1 MQVIGLQAG
10 AMTPSAVVDA
20 SIATINTETA
30 IAVPAKTFAAPAP
43 KTEAKPQNLIQVV
56 SPEPE
61 EVKEMAAAMLTRTP
75 GIVKLS
81 FIEPGNNPRNYFEP
95 KEMEELIESV
105 RVHGVAQSILI
116 RPIGDGKYKVIAG
129 ERRYRAA
136 MAAHGVD
143 FDMPVLIIECTEEQA
158 AVLAHIENTQRA
170 DMSPTE
176 EGKSAAQILGQVQ
189 GDRDEAARLLSWSR
203 AKLDSRLALMNCSEQ
218 VQATLNER
226 KIKLGHA
233 ELFASLAKESQDKL
247 LPAVL
252 ERGLTVNDL
261 KSLIEKAAS
270 KLSGAIFDRSD
281 CAGCQHNSSVQGIM
295 FEACITDGSCTNSA
309 CYKAKTETALEGMK
323 DALKDDYPVIRIV
336 RAGDNFAQV
345 RIRAEGAGGVGEAQA
360 EACRGCNN
368 FGAAISA
375 IPEHLGKA
383 FKDQCF
389 DPVCNQKKV
398 AENIRT
404 QNEAKAALA
413 KASTGTAGSKD
424 APKGATD
431 DKAKAKAAP
440 AQATSV
446 SEGDKV
452 KEYRVKVWRGAMKRA
467 IVPDYQ
473 LSVQILIALAVTG
486 NIRHVNQA
494 GMTDVLEKLTGE
506 KKALDLS
513 AVTTQVKQLESD
525 NLDKATKMLAV
536 QAMSDLPESELV
548 RLAKHVQLD
557 LTKYWKMDTDFLN
570 LFTKSAIQLIAK
582 SVGLDKAIGEGFT
595 KLFNEKKEPLI
606 AALLAVKDFDYSA
619 TIPPVLMYK

>member
-10 AMTPSAVVDA
+10 APAPSAVIVDA
-20 SIATINTETA
+20 SLATINTETA
-30 IAVPAKTFAAPAP
+30 AQTTAAPVAKTAAN
-43 KTEAKPQNLIQVV
+43 PQPLIQVV
-56 SPEPE
+56 SSEPV
-61 EVKEMAAAMLTRTP
+61 EVAAKDASALKRTP
-75 GIVKLS
+75 GIVKLK
-81 FIEPGNNPRNYFEP
+81 FIEPGNNPRSFFDP
-95 KEMEELIESV
+95 KEMQDLTESV
-105 RVHGVAQSILI
+105 RVHGIAQSILI
-116 RPIGDGKYKVIAG
+116 RPIGEGKYQVIAG

-136 MAAHGVD
+136 TAAHGD
-143 FDMPVLIIECTEEQA
+143 EYDMPVLIVECTEEEA
-158 AVLAHIENTQRA
+158 AVLANIENTIRA

-176 EGKSAAQILGQVQ
+176 EGKSAAQILGQVK

-203 AKLDSRLALMNCSEQ
+203 AKLDSRVALMNCSEL
-218 VQATLNER
+218 VQQTLNER
-226 KIKLGHA
+226 NIKLGHA
-233 ELFASLAKESQDKL
+233 ELFAALAKESQDKL

-261 KSLIEKAAS
+261 KSLIEKAAAQ
-270 KLSGAIFDRSD
+270 LSAAIFDKSD
-281 CAGCQHNSSVQGIM
+281 CAGCQHNSSVQGTM
-295 FEACITDGSCTNSA
+295 FEACITDGSCTNRA
-309 CYKAKTETALEGMK
+309 CYTAKTESALEGMK
-323 DALKDDYPVIRIV
+323 EALKDEYPVIRIV

-398 AENIRT
+398 ADNIRT

-413 KASTGTAGSKD
+413 KANAGTAESKD

-452 KEYRVKVWRGAMKRA
+452 KEYRVKVWRKAMQRE
-467 IVPDYQ
+467 IIPNYQ

-494 GMTDVLEKLTGE
+494 GMTEGLEKLTGE
-506 KKALDLS
+506 KKPLDLA
-513 AVTTQVKQLESD
+513 AVTTLVQQLESD
-525 NLDKATKMLAV
+525 SLDKATKLLAV
-536 QAMSDLPESELV
+536 QAMVDIPESELV
-548 RLAKHVQLD
+548 RLAKHVKLD
-557 LTKYWKMDTDFLN
+557 LTKYWKMDADFLN

-582 SVGLDKAIGEGFT
+582 SVGLDKAIGDGFT

-606 AALLAVKDFDYSA
+606 TALLAVEGFDYSA

>member
-10 AMTPSAVVDA
+10 APAPSAIVDA
-20 SIATINTETA
+20 SLATLTPETA
-30 IAVPAKTFAAPAP
+30 APTTAASAK
-43 KTEAKPQNLIQVV
+43 KSKAKAQPTIQVV
-56 SPEPE
+56 SSEPDA
-61 EVKEMAAAMLTRTP
+61 VKDLIVTMLPRTP
-75 GIVKLS
+75 GIVKLK
-81 FIEPGNNPRNYFEP
+81 FIEPGNNPRDYFCP
-95 KEMEELIESV
+95 KEMADLTESV
-105 RVHGVAQSILI
+105 RVHGIAQSMLI
-116 RPIGDGKYKVIAG
+116 RPIGDGKYQVIAG

-143 FDMPVLIIECTEEQA
+143 FDAPVLIIECTEEQA
-158 AVLAHIENTQRA
+158 EILANIENTQRA

-176 EGKSAAQILGQVQ
+176 EGKSAAQILGRVR

-203 AKLDSRLALMNCSEQ
+203 AKLDSRVALMNCSEL
-218 VQATLNER
+218 VQKTLNER
-226 KIKLGHA
+226 NIKLGHA
-233 ELFASLAKESQDKL
+233 ELFASLAKDSQDKL

-270 KLSGAIFDRSD
+270 KLSAAIFDKAD
-281 CAGCQHNSSVQGIM
+281 CAGCQHNSSVQGTM
-295 FEACITDGSCTNSA
+295 FEACITDGSCTNGA

-323 DALKDDYPVIRIV
+323 DALKDEYPVIRIV

-345 RIRAEGAGGVGEAQA
+345 RIRADGAGGVGEAQA

-398 AENIRT
+398 ADNIRS

-413 KASTGTAGSKD
+413 KANSDTAESKD
-424 APKGATD
+424 APKGASD
-431 DKAKAKAAP
+431 DKAKVKATPAP
-440 AQATSV
+440 AITV

-452 KEYRVKVWRGAMKRA
+452 KEYRVGVWRAAMKKEVA
-467 IVPDYQ
+467 KDYH
-473 LSVQILIALAVTG
+473 LSVQYLIALAVTG
-486 NIRHVNQA
+486 NIRHVNQS
-494 GMTDVLEKLTGE
+494 GMTAVFERLSGE
-506 KKALDLS
+506 KKDLDLTS
-513 AVTTQVKQLESD
+513 VANQVQKMGPDE
-525 NLDKATKMLAV
+525 LDTATKMLAV
-536 QAMSDLPESELV
+536 TAMNDVPETELV
-548 RLAKHVQLD
+548 RLAKHIKLD
-557 LTKYWKMDTDFLN
+557 LAKHWKMDATFLN
-570 LFTKSAIQLIAK
+570 LFTKSQIQLIAK
-582 SVGLDKAIGEGFT
+582 SIGLDKALGDGFS
-595 KLFNEKKEPLI
+595 KVFNEKKEPLI

>member
-10 AMTPSAVVDA
+10 ASAPSAVIVDA
-20 SIATINTETA
+20 SLATINTETA
-30 IAVPAKTFAAPAP
+30 AHTTAAP
-43 KTEAKPQNLIQVV
+43 EASNAASPQALIQIV
-56 SPEPE
+56 SPEP
-61 EVKEMAAAMLTRTP
+61 VAAGSRDVGTLVRTP
-75 GIVKLS
+75 GIIKLK
-81 FIEPGNNPRNYFEP
+81 FIEPGNNPRDYFDP
-95 KEMEELIESV
+95 KEMQELTDSV
-105 RVHGVAQSILI
+105 RVNGIAQAILI
-116 RPIGDGKYKVIAG
+116 RPIGDGKHKIIAG

-136 MAAHGVD
+136 TAAHGD
-143 FDMPVLIIECTEEQA
+143 EYDMPVMIVDCTEEEA
-158 AVLAHIENTQRA
+158 DVLANIENTIRA

-176 EGKSAAQILGQVQ
+176 EGKSAAKILGQVK

-203 AKLDSRLALMNCSEQ
+203 AKLDSRVALMNCSEL
-218 VQATLNER
+218 VQQTLNER
-226 KIKLGHA
+226 NIKLGHA

-270 KLSGAIFDRSD
+270 KLSAAIFDKGD
-281 CAGCQHNSSVQGIM
+281 CAGCQHNSSVQGTM

-323 DALKDDYPVIRIV
+323 DALKDEYPVIRIV

-360 EACRGCNN
+360 EACRGCSN

-398 AENIRT
+398 ADNIRA

-413 KASTGTAGSKD
+413 KANAGTAESKD
-424 APKGATD
+424 APKGAAD

-452 KEYRVKVWRGAMKRA
+452 KEYRVKVWRKAMKKE
-467 IVPDYQ
+467 VTKEYQ
-473 LSVQILIALAVTG
+473 LSVQFLIALAVTG

-494 GMTDVLEKLTGE
+494 GMTQVLERLTGE

-513 AVTTQVKQLESD
+513 AVANQVQKLESD

-536 QAMSDLPESELV
+536 MAMDDIPESELV
-548 RLAKHVQLD
+548 RLAKHIKLD
-557 LTKYWKMDTDFLN
+557 LTQHWKMDAEFLN

-582 SVGLDKAIGEGFT
+582 SVGLDKAIGDGFG

-606 AALLAVKDFDYSA
+606 TALLAVEGFDYSA

>member
-10 AMTPSAVVDA
+10 APAPSAIVDA
-20 SIATINTETA
+20 SLATLNTETA
-30 IAVPAKTFAAPAP
+30 APTTAASAP
-43 KTEAKPQNLIQVV
+43 KTEAKAQPLIQVV
-56 SPEPE
+56 SSEPAA
-61 EVKEMAAAMLTRTP
+61 VKELVVTMLPRTP

-81 FIEPGNNPRNYFEP
+81 LIEPGNNPRGFFDP
-95 KEMEELIESV
+95 KEMAELTESV

-116 RPIGDGKYKVIAG
+116 RPIEDGKYQVIAG

-143 FDMPVLIIECTEEQA
+143 FEMPVLIIECTAEQA
-158 AVLAHIENTQRA
+158 AVLANIENTIRA

-203 AKLDSRLALMNCSEQ
+203 AKLDSRVALMNCSEL
-218 VQATLNER
+218 VQKTLNER
-226 KIKLGHA
+226 NIKLGHA

-270 KLSGAIFDRSD
+270 KLSAAIFDKAD
-281 CAGCQHNSSVQGIM
+281 CAGCQHNSSVQGTM
-295 FEACITDGSCTNSA
+295 FEACITDGSCTNGA
-309 CYKAKTETALEGMK
+309 CYKTKTEAALEGMK
-323 DALKDDYPVIRIV
+323 EALKDEYPVIRIV

-345 RIRAEGAGGVGEAQA
+345 RIRAEGAGSVGEAQA

-398 AENIRT
+398 AENIRSQT
-404 QNEAKAALA
+404 EAKAALA
-413 KASTGTAGSKD
+413 KANSGTAESKD
-424 APKGATD
+424 APKGASD
-431 DKAKAKAAP
+431 DKAKAKATPVP
-440 AQATSV
+440 ATTV

-452 KEYRVKVWRGAMKRA
+452 KEYRLGVWRAAMKKEVA
-467 IVPDYQ
+467 KDYQ
-473 LSVQILIALAVTG
+473 LSVQYLIALAVTG
-486 NIRHVNQA
+486 NIRHVNQS
-494 GMTDVLEKLTGE
+494 GMTAVFERLSGE
-506 KKALDLS
+506 KKGLDLTS
-513 AVTTQVKQLESD
+513 VADQVQKMGPDE
-525 NLDKATKMLAV
+525 LDTATKMLAV
-536 QAMSDLPESELV
+536 TAMNDVPETELV
-548 RLAKHVQLD
+548 RLAKHIKLD
-557 LTKYWKMDTDFLN
+557 LTKHWKMDATFLN
-570 LFTKSAIQLIAK
+570 LFTKSQIQLIAK
-582 SVGLDKAIGEGFT
+582 SVGLDKALGDGFSKVFT
-595 KLFNEKKEPLI
+595 EKKEPLI

>member
-10 AMTPSAVVDA
+10 APAPSAVIVDA
-20 SIATINTETA
+20 SLATINTETA
-30 IAVPAKTFAAPAP
+30 AQTTAAPVAKTVAN
-43 KTEAKPQNLIQVV
+43 PQPLIQVV
-56 SPEPE
+56 SSEPA
-61 EVKEMAAAMLTRTP
+61 EVAAKDASALKRTP
-75 GIVKLS
+75 GIVKLK
-81 FIEPGNNPRNYFEP
+81 FIEPGNNPRSYFDP
-95 KEMEELIESV
+95 KEMQDLTESV
-105 RVHGVAQSILI
+105 RVHGIAQSILI

-136 MAAHGVD
+136 TAAHGD
-143 FDMPVLIIECTEEQA
+143 EYDMPVLIVDCTEEEA
-158 AVLAHIENTQRA
+158 AVLANIENTIRA

-176 EGKSAAQILGQVQ
+176 EGKSAAQILGQVK

-203 AKLDSRLALMNCSEQ
+203 AKLDSRVALMNCSEL
-218 VQATLNER
+218 VQQTLNER
-226 KIKLGHA
+226 NIKLGHA

-270 KLSGAIFDRSD
+270 KLSAAIFDKSD
-281 CAGCQHNSSVQGIM
+281 CAGCQHNSSVQGTM

-323 DALKDDYPVIRIV
+323 DALKDEYPVIRIV

-345 RIRAEGAGGVGEAQA
+345 RIRAEGAGGVGEVQA

-398 AENIRT
+398 ADNIRS

-413 KASTGTAGSKD
+413 KANAGTAESKD
-424 APKGATD
+424 APKGAAD

-440 AQATSV
+440 AQATTV
-446 SEGDKV
+446 AEGDKV
-452 KEYRVKVWRGAMKRA
+452 KEYRVKVWRKAMQRE
-467 IVPDYQ
+467 IIPNYQ

-486 NIRHVNQA
+486 NIRYVNQA
-494 GMTDVLEKLTGE
+494 GMTEGLEKLTGE
-506 KKALDLS
+506 KKPTDIS
-513 AVTTQVKQLESD
+513 GVTTLVQQLESES
-525 NLDKATKMLAV
+525 LDKATKLLAV
-536 QAMSDLPESELV
+536 QAMADIPESELV
-548 RLAKHVQLD
+548 RLAKHVKLD
-557 LTKYWKMDTDFLN
+557 LTKYWKMDADFLN
-570 LFTKSAIQLIAK
+570 LFTKSAIQSIAK
-582 SVGLDKAIGEGFT
+582 SVGLDKAIGDGFT